1 MFTHLDTFEQTG
13 GVEVFGSWA
22 AFAEVYLIPRV
33 HRLSFPIHQTIH
45 PIMSA
50 APPMSQGLPRQSHRN
65 ALHDLGA
72 HHSYHLEWVRA
83 ALDALELHLSIVI
96 ELDSYHIPAIG
107 AFEGVCSDAPGYPQ
121 RAQPHVLYRLR

>member
-1 MFTHLDTFEQTG
+1 MFTHLETLEQAG

-22 AFAEVYLIPRV
+22 VFAEVYLIPRV

-45 PIMSA
+45 PIMST
-50 APPMSQGLPRQSHRN
+50 APPPSRRLRGHRSRN
-65 ALHDLGA
+65 ALHDLRG
-72 HHSYHLEWVRA
+72 HNSYHLEWVRA
-83 ALDALELHLSIVI
+83 ALDALELHLPVVV
-96 ELDSYHIPAIG
+96 EPDSYHIPAIG